1 MIDTQ
6 EVYDPLYETEKFI
19 ILVTGGRGSAK
30 SFNVSTFIKRLT
42 YETNHIILYSRFTM
56 TSANLSVIPEFIEKI
71 ELEDGAENFKIT
83 KDEIVNKESGSVIK
97 FRGIKTSSG
106 NQTAKLKSIQGLTT
120 FVGDEMEEWQS
131 EEDYDTLMLSIRQK
145 NMQNRVILVLNPTD
159 AEHFIYK
166 KYIENTHKIVYYDG
180 IPVQISTH
188 PSVCH
193 IHTTYLDN
201 IENLSQQFLDEVAL
215 IKKNQPIK
223 YEYKIIGRWADV
235 RDGAIFENWIEGEF
249 DTSLPYCFGQ
259 DYGFKIDPD
268 TLVKVAIDKKRKLLY
283 VDERFYGK
291 GKSNSTEDL
300 LALNLSHID
309 HKDDL
314 IIADNA
320 EGRLISDLNGKGLN
334 IIECDKGP
342 GSVSAGITAMLGFTI
357 IVTPRSLNLKKE
369 LKNYVW
375 NNKRAGIPID
385 DYNHLI
391 DPCRYSLR
399 HLLGDD
405 FTNVSKESLG
415 FY

>member
-30 SFNVSTFIKRLT
+30 SFNVSTFTKRLT
-42 YETNHIILYSRFTM
+42 YETNHVILYSRFTM

-71 ELEDGAENFKIT
+71 ELEDGQDSFKIT
-83 KDEIVNKESGSVIK
+83 KDEIVNKESGSIIK

-106 NQTAKLKSIQGLTT
+106 NQTAKLKSIKGLTT
-120 FVGDEMEEWQS
+120 FIGDEMEEWQN
-131 EEDYDTLMLSIRQK
+131 ETDYDTLMLSIRQK
-145 NMQNRVILVLNPTD
+145 NMQNRVILILNPTD

-166 KYIENTHKIVYYDG
+166 KYIENTHRIVYYDG

-201 IENLSQQFLDEVAL
+201 LENLSPQFLEEVAL
-215 IKKNQPIK
+215 IKKEQPTK

-235 RDGAIFENWIEGEF
+235 RDGAIFENWEEGEF
-249 DTSLPYCFGQ
+249 DISLPYGYGQ

-283 VDERFYGK
+283 VDECFYAK
-291 GKSNSTEDL
+291 GKSNSTDVLYE
-300 LALNLSHID
+300 LNKSHIHNFND
-309 HKDDL
+309 
-314 IIADNA
+314 IIVADSA
-320 EGRLISDLNGKGLN
+320 EARLISDLADKGLN
-334 IIECDKGP
+334 IIECIKGA
-342 GSVSAGITAMLGFTI
+342 GSVSAGITNMLGFKI
-357 IVTPRSLNLKKE
+357 IVTPRSTNIKKE

-375 NNKRAGIPID
+375 NDKKAGIPID
-385 DYNHLI
+385 DYNHTI
-391 DPCRYSLR
+391 DAIRYIFR
-399 HLLGDD
+399 WLLGEDYS
-405 FTNVSKESLG
+405 NASKEDLG
-415 FY
+415 FL